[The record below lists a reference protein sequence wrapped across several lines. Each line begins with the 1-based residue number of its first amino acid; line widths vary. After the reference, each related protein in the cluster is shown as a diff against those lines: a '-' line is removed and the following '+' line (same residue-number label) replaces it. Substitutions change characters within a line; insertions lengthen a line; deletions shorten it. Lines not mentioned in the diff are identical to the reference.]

1 MLDDQIPF
9 KDEVVSFWFIC
20 LNNPSHKVGD
30 KKLPDEKKCVNFR
43 PKNNKF
49 EIVKEVRINEFILK
63 KFYRD

>member
-1 MLDDQIPF
+1 MSPHDDT
-9 KDEVVSFWFIC
+9 
-20 LNNPSHKVGD
+20 G

-43 PKNNKF
+43 PKDNKF